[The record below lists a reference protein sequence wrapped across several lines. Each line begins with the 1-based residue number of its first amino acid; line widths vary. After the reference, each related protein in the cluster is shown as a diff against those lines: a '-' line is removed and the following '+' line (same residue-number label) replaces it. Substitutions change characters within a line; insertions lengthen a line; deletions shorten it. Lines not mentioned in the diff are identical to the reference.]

1 MARWIKWLLILLVVA
16 AGLMAGLGLVL
27 RSLVSGSAK
36 DKLIAS
42 LSEKMGVPI
51 GVTGVD
57 FDLSQ
62 WFRLRPAVSLQEVSV
77 GNPPGFRSKNLFEAK
92 KISAQVSLGALM
104 HKAIDVRSFRI
115 EEPHIAVETNAHG
128 RTNVGEL
135 LSKVSSSPGSGGG
148 SNASLS
154 VDEFVISNGS
164 LAISGAQSVNI
175 QGIDIKLS
183 NFSQDRRCHL
193 EASAKLFG
201 GGSGFKLDGQAG
213 PFASES
219 LPLEGTLNINV
230 AVASIPEA
238 MRREQFGKLLAS
250 PGSSAKANIEAT
262 VKGDLYGSL
271 SGPAKLVL
279 TSIRIG
285 PDDSH
290 ALPLS
295 GETNATIAV
304 AGVMSSPRF
313 DLKVPDARLQF
324 GKGEWTGGAEFQSHG
339 EATSGGVHGAVRNVD
354 INELLSSFTTSS
366 GKIYGLLAIP
376 SFTLQFAGKNAAE
389 LHNSLH
395 GNAKLSVTQ
404 GKLGALD
411 LLASIERALGQ
422 ANQDT
427 EGAKGTTAFNTLSS
441 DLTIGHAQIEVA
453 NLLLDGP
460 ALKAEGNGVIGFD
473 HALNFNLVT
482 HVSGNLARLVNTATF
497 QQSSSGTS
505 DLPLTVTGTTDSPR
519 VRPNIKKVAPQ
530 VVKGLVDSFLKKKFG
545 K

>member
-1 MARWIKWLLILLVVA
+1 
-16 AGLMAGLGLVL
+16 
-27 RSLVSGSAK
+27 
-36 DKLIAS
+36 
-42 LSEKMGVPI
+42 
-51 GVTGVD
+51 
-57 FDLSQ
+57 
-62 WFRLRPAVSLQEVSV
+62 
-77 GNPPGFRSKNLFEAK
+77 
-92 KISAQVSLGALM
+92 
-104 HKAIDVRSFRI
+104 
-115 EEPHIAVETNAHG
+115 
-128 RTNVGEL
+128 
-135 LSKVSSSPGSGGG
+135 
-148 SNASLS
+148 
-154 VDEFVISNGS
+154 
-164 LAISGAQSVNI
+164 
-175 QGIDIKLS
+175 
-183 NFSQDRRCHL
+183 
-193 EASAKLFG
+193 
-201 GGSGFKLDGQAG
+201 
-213 PFASES
+213 
-219 LPLEGTLNINV
+219 
-230 AVASIPEA
+230 VASIPEA

-262 VKGDLYGSL
+262 VKGDLYGTL

-279 TSIRIG
+279 TSIKIG

-354 INELLSSFTTSS
+354 INELLSSFTSAS

-376 SFTLQFAGKNAAE
+376 SFDLQFAGKNAGE
-389 LHNSLH
+389 MRNSLH
-395 GNAKLSVTQ
+395 GNGKLSVTQ

-422 ANQDT
+422 VNQDT
-427 EGAKGTTAFNTLSS
+427 EGAKGTTAFNTLSA

-473 HALNFNLVT
+473 QALNFNLVT

-497 QQSSSGTS
+497 QQTSSGTS
-505 DLPLTVTGTTDSPR
+505 DLPLTVTGTTEAPR